1 MRWLSFVLCAG
12 IGCEV
17 GVVGLLNGAFLSCG
31 SVEVFEVVLLCGGK
45 ISMGCRMNV
54 MVLVRLCIRI
64 SIRFFVL

>member
-45 ISMGCRMNV
+45 ISM
-54 MVLVRLCIRI
+54 
-64 SIRFFVL
+64 